1 MRSPLR
7 HRDIVTRRP
16 RPAQLLEDATRLIE
30 PKAWAGGQSSTTG
43 GAIDRARRVPFRRSP
58 VMEGRLD
65 WWTRLPRR
73 WRWLLG
79 GIAAV
84 VTIVIVLWFGPWLL
98 TLAPNHGLTAD
109 QELKAKNDVRTTL
122 VQAVAGLAVA
132 SGALITYRTF
142 PDNQQDQAKR
152 HDREE
157 RTFRLHQSQQV
168 TDTYTKAVEQ
178 LGSDQAPVR
187 LGALYSL
194 ERLAQ
199 DDPSRRQTV
208 VDVMCAYLRMPY
220 TPPTSTKPATVSVT
234 GSVQDASA
242 AHSLEESVDRG
253 AAQEL
258 QVRRTAQRLLAE
270 HLRRPRRTL
279 AEEEPQRLQP
289 SPEEGFWPGISLD
302 LSGGTFTEFDGDKMS
317 VARAEFFGATF
328 LGLAWFDK
336 ATFSEGLFDSAK
348 FLGSAWFNDAKFV
361 ENAGFSGVTFG
372 GHASF
377 HGVTFHRRA
386 SFHRA
391 SFHEEPTFG
400 YTLVTNLD
408 DPVIGRDAHPF
419 RVWPDG
425 WTVEPDHHDPTRGS
439 LVPMGKDETAG
450 PPSPPS
456 ATRA

>member
-1 MRSPLR
+1 VHVLGVGLGEDGADRGGDPSALPFGTRASTLR
-7 HRDIVTRRP
+7 MKCTLQAARP
-16 RPAQLLEDATRLIE
+16 RPASPPHQHCGYRFDAVRFWGTHGLVDATTE
-30 PKAWAGGQSSTTG
+30 ATAVAAGRHCRGRHHRH
-43 GAIDRARRVPFRRSP
+43 RALV
-58 VMEGRLD
+58 
-65 WWTRLPRR
+65 
-73 WRWLLG
+73 
-79 GIAAV
+79 
-84 VTIVIVLWFGPWLL
+84 GPWLL
-98 TLAPNHGLTAD
+98 TLAPNQGLTAD

-142 PDNQQDQAKR
+142 LYNQKDQAKR

-220 TPPTSTKPATVSVT
+220 TPPTSTKPATASVT
-234 GSVQDASA
+234 ASARDASP
-242 AHSLEESVDRG
+242 AHSIEESVDRE

-258 QVRRTAQRLLAE
+258 QVRRTSQRLLAE
-270 HLRRPRRTL
+270 HLRRPKRTL
-279 AEEEPQRLQP
+279 AEEDTQRLQP
-289 SPEEGFWPGISLD
+289 SPEESFWPGISLD
-302 LSGGTFTEFDGDKMS
+302 LSGATFTEFYGDEIS
-317 VARAEFFGATF
+317 VARADFFGATF

-336 ATFSEGLFDSAK
+336 ATFREGLFDRAK
-348 FLGSAWFNDAKFV
+348 FLGAEFV
-361 ENAGFSGVTFG
+361 ENAGFSAVTFSD
-372 GHASF
+372 HASF

-391 SFHEEPTFG
+391 TFHEGPTFG
-400 YTLVTNLD
+400 YTRIMNLD

-425 WTVEPDHHDPTRGS
+425 WVVEPDRHDPTRGS
-439 LVPMGKDETAG
+439 LVPIKDEAAG
-450 PPSPPS
+450 PPSPLS
-456 ATRA
+456 ETRA

>member
-1 MRSPLR
+1 M
-7 HRDIVTRRP
+7 
-16 RPAQLLEDATRLIE
+16 
-30 PKAWAGGQSSTTG
+30 
-43 GAIDRARRVPFRRSP
+43 
-58 VMEGRLD
+58 D
-65 WWTRLPRR
+65 WWTRLPKRR
-73 WRWLLG
+73 RWLLG

-84 VTIVIVLWFGPWLL
+84 VIIVIVLWFGPWLL

-142 PDNQQDQAKR
+142 LHNQQDQAKR

-220 TPPTSTKPATVSVT
+220 TPPTSTKPATASVT
-234 GSVQDASA
+234 ASAQDASP
-242 AHSLEESVDRG
+242 AHSIEESVDRE

-258 QVRRTAQRLLAE
+258 QVRRTSQRLLAE
-270 HLRRPRRTL
+270 HLRRPKRTL
-279 AEEEPQRLQP
+279 AEEDPQRLQP
-289 SPEEGFWPGISLD
+289 SPGETFWPGISLD
-302 LSGGTFTEFDGDKMS
+302 LTGATFTEFYGDEIS
-317 VARAEFFGATF
+317 VARADFFGATF

-336 ATFSEGLFDSAK
+336 ATFKEGLFDSAK

-361 ENAGFSGVTFG
+361 EIAGFSATTFS

-377 HGVTFHRRA
+377 HGVTFQRRA

-391 SFHEEPTFG
+391 TFHEEPTFG
-400 YTLVTNLD
+400 YTRITNLD

-425 WTVEPDHHDPTRGS
+425 WAVEPDRHDPTRGS
-439 LVPMGKDETAG
+439 LVPM
-450 PPSPPS
+450 
-456 ATRA
+456 